1 MDTACE
7 KMVLA
12 VLSGSDSA
20 EVVHALNDHGFYAT
34 MLASTGGFLQKKSVT
49 LMIGLPAARLDE
61 ALALL
66 KQHAGERMETTFLSA
81 MAGMPAMP
89 VKVQTGGIV
98 VFVMNVERFE
108 KY

>member
-1 MDTACE
+1 MDMVCE

-20 EVVHALNDHGFYAT
+20 EVVHALNEHGFYAT

-61 ALALL
+61 ALGIL
-66 KQHAGERMETTFLSA
+66 KQHAGERMET

-98 VFVMNVERFE
+98 VFVMNVERCE

>member
-1 MDTACE
+1 MDMVCE

-66 KQHAGERMETTFLSA
+66 SSTQANAWKRLFC
-81 MAGMPAMP
+81 PPWP
-89 VKVQTGGIV
+89 VCPPC
-98 VFVMNVERFE
+98 R
-108 KY
+108 

>member
-1 MDTACE
+1 
-7 KMVLA
+7 
-12 VLSGSDSA
+12 
-20 EVVHALNDHGFYAT
+20 
-34 MLASTGGFLQKKSVT
+34 
-49 LMIGLPAARLDE
+49 MIGLPAARLDE